1 MSNAVEVA
9 GHRVRLLRCGE
20 EYFPRL
26 IAAIDGAART
36 VYLETYIYA
45 DDASAR
51 TVTDALVRAARRG
64 VAVHLLVDGFGGLSL
79 PREWVT
85 EMRDAGVHVLYFR
98 PQLTWITLRRH
109 RLRRLHRKLA
119 VIDGRIGYVG
129 GINIIDDTSD
139 DPTMPPRLD
148 YAVEVEGEVVSRIQV
163 AMRRLWLLVNWSHLR
178 IRSNGDRVRV
188 RYPPISQRRVEF
200 VYRGS
205 LHHRYDI
212 ERAYLRAIG
221 GARREILIANAYFLP
236 GHRFRRA
243 LKLAARRGVR
253 VVLMLQGPTDHV
265 WARWATL
272 ALYDELLG
280 AGIEIYEYEASFMHA
295 KVAVIDGHWSTV
307 GSSNIDPFSLWL
319 SREANLVVR
328 GREFATVV
336 RESLMAEIEHGSRL
350 IRHSAWIHRLF
361 IARILPHISYTLVR
375 LVIAVVGYRDERDRV

>member
-1 MSNAVEVA
+1 MSDVVRVA
-9 GHRVRLLRCGE
+9 GHCVRLLRCGE
-20 EYFPRL
+20 EFFPRL
-26 IAAIDGAART
+26 IAATDAATRS
-36 VYLETYIYA
+36 VQIETYIYA

-51 TVTDALVRAARRG
+51 TITDALIRAAHRG
-64 VAVHLLVDGFGGLSL
+64 VSVHLMVDGFGSLSL
-79 PREWVT
+79 PSEWVE
-85 EMRDAGVHVLYFR
+85 EMRAAGVRVLYFR
-98 PQLTWITLRRH
+98 PQLTWFTLRRH

-119 VIDGRIGYVG
+119 LIDGRIAFVG

-139 DPTMPPRLD
+139 DPKMPPRLD
-148 YAVEVEGEVVSRIQV
+148 YTVEVEGEIVSRIQV
-163 AMRRLWLLVNWSHLR
+163 VMRRLWLLVNWSHLR
-178 IRSNGDRVRV
+178 IRANGDRVRL
-188 RYPPISQRRVEF
+188 RLPSMIQRRVEF

-221 GARREILIANAYFLP
+221 RARREILIANAYFLP

-243 LKLAARRGVR
+243 LKLAAKRGVH
-253 VVLMLQGPTDHV
+253 VVLMLQGPTDHI

-295 KVAVIDGHWSTV
+295 KVAVIDHRWSTV

-328 GREFATVV
+328 DKQFAAVV
-336 RESLMAEIEHGSRL
+336 RENLMREIEHGSRL

-361 IARILPHISYTLVR
+361 IARIVPHISYTIVR
-375 LVIAVVGYRDERDRV
+375 LVVAVVGFHDERDSV